1 MKIWKIMS
9 VLYAI
14 LNKYKKTR
22 LRKNRYIQS
31 FIFKTGVKIKNIWHF
46 NKKLYNIDYTKECP
60 SWLLIAGIGCG

>member
-1 MKIWKIMS
+1 MS

-46 NKKLYNIDYTKECP
+46 NKKLYNIDYTKE
-60 SWLLIAGIGCG
+60 